1 MKMARIGEL
10 KNNNIILEIQ
20 SLSKIYP
27 GTVALKNTNIKFRR
41 SEVHGIIGKNG
52 AGKST
57 LVNILSGIIPP
68 SIGKIII
75 NGKEFRSLTPEIAK
89 SEGITI
95 VTQKPEVI
103 MDFTVV
109 QNLFLPQYKKTK
121 IKILKWKEMF
131 AEAKNIF
138 SNIGLNID
146 LNRKMG
152 DLSLSEQ
159 QIFLIIKAFYFEKKD
174 IVILDEVSSS
184 FSRKE
189 QDFIFN
195 IINNQKEEGKLIIF
209 ISHRIDE
216 VFKIC
221 DRVTVIR
228 DAMVVETIGKNDL
241 NEEKLCF
248 MIVGEKTNGS
258 NKNTN
263 ERSFPYIKENLNEKR
278 QAKSKETILSIEGF
292 SKKGFFKNINF
303 DLKKNEI
310 LGLAGL
316 VGSGRTEILKAIS
329 GIEPAENGWIILENG
344 GKNRFLHSW
353 DSLKKGIVY
362 LTENRDKEGLISI
375 LSVKINLTLSYF
387 IRLIGKSL
395 FINNNKEKNLIAELI
410 NDFEI
415 KTHSQEEVVENLSGG
430 NRQKVLFGR
439 IFSTKAKVFL
449 LDEPTKGIDIA
460 TKLSIL
466 RMIKSKISQ
475 SAGVIITSPGVEDLL
490 TVCDRILVLF
500 KGEITY
506 ELERKDFNELK
517 IYSAMQGLNK

>member
-1 MKMARIGEL
+1 MAQIGEL

-27 GTVALKNTNIKFRR
+27 GTIALKDANIKFRR

-57 LVNILSGIIPP
+57 LVNILSGIISP

-75 NGKEFRSLTPEIAK
+75 NGKEFRSLTPEVAK

-184 FSRKE
+184 FSKKE
-189 QDFIFN
+189 QDFCFN
-195 IINNQKEEGKLIIF
+195 VIKNQKEEGKLIIF

-228 DAMVVETIGKNDL
+228 DAMVVETIGKSDL

-248 MIVGEKTNGS
+248 MIIGGRTNGS
-258 NKNTN
+258 KKTTR
-263 ERSFPYIKENLNEKR
+263 ERSSSYINIKENLNEKL
-278 QAKSKETILSIEGF
+278 QTKSKETILSIEGF

-303 DLKKNEI
+303 NLKKNEI

-329 GIEPAENGWIILENG
+329 GIDPAENGWIIFENG
-344 GKNRFLHSW
+344 EKNRFLQSW

-362 LTENRDKEGLISI
+362 LTENRDKDGLISI
-375 LSVKINLTLSYF
+375 LSVKVNLTLSYF
-387 IRLIGKSL
+387 IRMIGKRL
-395 FINNNKEKNLIAELI
+395 FINDSKEKNLITELI
-410 NDFEI
+410 NDF
-415 KTHSQEEVVENLSGG
+415 
-430 NRQKVLFGR
+430 
-439 IFSTKAKVFL
+439 
-449 LDEPTKGIDIA
+449 
-460 TKLSIL
+460 
-466 RMIKSKISQ
+466 
-475 SAGVIITSPGVEDLL
+475 
-490 TVCDRILVLF
+490 
-500 KGEITY
+500 
-506 ELERKDFNELK
+506 
-517 IYSAMQGLNK
+517 

>member
-1 MKMARIGEL
+1 MAQIGEL

-27 GTVALKNTNIKFRR
+27 GTIALKDANIKFRR

-57 LVNILSGIIPP
+57 LVNILSGIISP

-75 NGKEFRSLTPEIAK
+75 NGKEFRSLTPEVAK

-184 FSRKE
+184 FSKKE
-189 QDFIFN
+189 QDFCFN
-195 IINNQKEEGKLIIF
+195 VIKNQKEEGKLIIF

-228 DAMVVETIGKNDL
+228 DAMVVETIEKSDL
-241 NEEKLCF
+241 NKEKLCF
-248 MIVGEKTNGS
+248 MIVGGRTNGS
-258 NKNTN
+258 KKITR
-263 ERSFPYIKENLNEKR
+263 EGSFSYIKENLNEKL
-278 QAKSKETILSIEGF
+278 QTKSRETILSIEGL
-292 SKKGFFKNINF
+292 SRKGFFENINF
-303 DLKKNEI
+303 NLKKNEI

-316 VGSGRTEILKAIS
+316 VGSGRTEILRAIS
-329 GIEPAENGWIILENG
+329 GIEPAENGWIILENVE
-344 GKNRFLHSW
+344 KYRFSRSW

-362 LTENRDKEGLISI
+362 LTENRDEDGLIS
-375 LSVKINLTLSYF
+375 
-387 IRLIGKSL
+387 
-395 FINNNKEKNLIAELI
+395 
-410 NDFEI
+410 
-415 KTHSQEEVVENLSGG
+415 
-430 NRQKVLFGR
+430 VL
-439 IFSTKAKVFL
+439 
-449 LDEPTKGIDIA
+449 
-460 TKLSIL
+460 
-466 RMIKSKISQ
+466 
-475 SAGVIITSPGVEDLL
+475 
-490 TVCDRILVLF
+490 
-500 KGEITY
+500 
-506 ELERKDFNELK
+506 
-517 IYSAMQGLNK
+517 

>member
-1 MKMARIGEL
+1 MAQIGEL
-10 KNNNIILEIQ
+10 KKNNIILEIQ

-27 GTVALKNTNIKFRR
+27 GTVALNNTNIKFRC
-41 SEVHGIIGKNG
+41 SETHGIIGKNG

-57 LVNILSGIIPP
+57 LVNILAGIISP

-75 NGKEFRSLTPEIAK
+75 NNKEFRSLTPEVAK

-103 MDFTVV
+103 MDFTVI
-109 QNLFLPQYKKTK
+109 QNLFLPQYKETK

-131 AEAKNIF
+131 TEAKNIF

-146 LNRKMG
+146 LNQKMG

-159 QIFLIIKAFYFEKKD
+159 QIVLIIKAFYFDKKD
-174 IVILDEVSSS
+174 IIILDEVSSS
-184 FSRKE
+184 FSIKE
-189 QDFIFN
+189 QDFFFN
-195 IINNQKEEGKLIIF
+195 IVKKQKAKGKLIIF

-216 VFKIC
+216 VLKIC

-228 DAMVVETIGKNDL
+228 DAMVVETIKKSDL

-248 MIVGEKTNGS
+248 MIVGGRTNGS
-258 NKNTN
+258 KKNVR
-263 ERSFPYIKENLNEKR
+263 EGSFSYIKENLNEKL
-278 QAKSKETILSIEGF
+278 QTKSRETILSIEGL
-292 SKKGFFKNINF
+292 SRKEFFENINF
-303 DLKKNEI
+303 NLKKNEI

-316 VGSGRTEILKAIS
+316 VGSGRTEILRAIS
-329 GIEPAENGWIILENG
+329 GIEPAENGWVILENVE
-344 GKNRFLHSW
+344 KYRFSRSW

-362 LTENRDKEGLISI
+362 LTENRDEDGLINV
-375 LSVKINLTLSYF
+375 LSVKENLTLSYF
-387 IRLIGKSL
+387 IRMIGKRF
-395 FINNNKEKNLIAELI
+395 FINKREEKKLITELI

-415 KTHSQEEVVENLSGG
+415 KINSYEEVVQNLSGG

-439 IFSTKAKVFL
+439 ISSTKARVFL

-466 RMIKSKISQ
+466 KIIKNKINQ
-475 SAGVIITSPGVEDLL
+475 SAGVIITSPGVEELL
-490 TVCDRILVLF
+490 LVCDRILVLF
-500 KGEITY
+500 KGKITY
-506 ELERKDFNELK
+506 EFKRKDFDEFK
-517 IYSAMQGLNK
+517 IYSAMQGLDI

>member
-1 MKMARIGEL
+1 MTQIEEL
-10 KNNNIILEIQ
+10 KNNNTILEIQ
-20 SLSKIYP
+20 SISKIYP
-27 GTVALKNTNIKFRR
+27 GTIALKGANIKFSR

-57 LVNILSGIIPP
+57 LVNILSGIISP

-75 NGKEFRSLTPEIAK
+75 NGKEFRSLTPEVAK

-95 VTQKPEVI
+95 VTQKPEII

-109 QNLFLPQYKKTK
+109 QNLFLPQYKETK

-159 QIFLIIKAFYFEKKD
+159 QIFLITKAFYFEKKD

-184 FSRKE
+184 FSKKE
-189 QDFIFN
+189 QDFFFN
-195 IINNQKEEGKLIIF
+195 IIKNQKEEGKLIIF

-216 VFKIC
+216 VLKIC
-221 DRVTVIR
+221 DRVSVIR
-228 DAMVVETIGKNDL
+228 DAMVVETIKKSDL

-248 MIVGEKTNGS
+248 MIVGGRTNGS
-258 NKNTN
+258 KKTTR
-263 ERSFPYIKENLNEKR
+263 ERPFSYIKENLNEKL
-278 QAKSKETILSIEGF
+278 QTKSKETILSIESF

-303 DLKKNEI
+303 NLKKNEI

-344 GKNRFLHSW
+344 ENNRFLQSW

-362 LTENRDKEGLISI
+362 LTENRDKEGLINI
-375 LSVKINLTLSYF
+375 LSVKENLTLSYF
-387 IRLIGKSL
+387 IRMIGKSF
-395 FINNNKEKNLIAELI
+395 FINDRKEKNLITELI
-410 NDFEI
+410 NDFKI
-415 KTHSQEEVVENLSGG
+415 KTNSYEEVVQNLSGG

-439 IFSTKAKVFL
+439 ISSTKAKVFL

-466 RMIKSKISQ
+466 KIIKNKISQ
-475 SAGVIITSPGVEDLL
+475 STGVIITSPGLEDLL
-490 TVCDRILVLF
+490 VVCDRILVLF
-500 KGEITY
+500 KGEITC
-506 ELERKDFNELK
+506 EFERKDFNEFK